1 MRSAKVLR
9 LGAFGFMAL
18 FGLVGT
24 LFVAGYAF
32 DDPGGTTAVVMT
44 AAWVVPMA
52 ALSVYALL
60 RPDSAAPVLT
70 VVTALVLVSV
80 VADALLG
87 IVPRDDW
94 GPVGAITV
102 FSLGVVLAFL
112 GLHRPS
118 LAGLLMTVAA
128 LTQLVGTA
136 LGFMVRGGDGGP
148 GAGAMLGGSSG
159 VVVLP
164 LLLAGAAFW
173 VAGRLAHE
181 PVAPV
186 GHQPQHA
193 H

>member
-1 MRSAKVLR
+1 MTSAKVLR
-9 LGAFGFMAL
+9 YGAFGFMAL
-18 FGLVGT
+18 FGLFGT

-32 DDPGGTTAVVMT
+32 DDPGGTAAVVMT
-44 AAWVVPMA
+44 AAWVVPMV
-52 ALSVYALL
+52 ALSLYALL

-70 VVTALVLVSV
+70 VVTALVLVSAL
-80 VADALLG
+80 ADALLG

-112 GLHRPS
+112 GLHRAS
-118 LAGLLMTVAA
+118 LAGLLMVAAA

-136 LGFMVRGGDGGP
+136 LGFMVRGGDDGP
-148 GAGAMLGGSSG
+148 GVGAMLGGSSG

-164 LLLAGAAFW
+164 LLLTGAAFW
-173 VAGRLAHE
+173 VAGHLADE
-181 PVAPV
+181 PVGPA
-186 GHQPQHA
+186 HQPQHA